1 LEAVHWENLTAN
13 GMRILIVKPA
23 DSGFP
28 LDNEELPCG
37 LHDSEMKELRI

>member
-1 LEAVHWENLTAN
+1 LEAVHWQNLTAN
-13 GMRILIVKPA
+13 GVRSLIETPA
-23 DSGFP
+23 DRGFP